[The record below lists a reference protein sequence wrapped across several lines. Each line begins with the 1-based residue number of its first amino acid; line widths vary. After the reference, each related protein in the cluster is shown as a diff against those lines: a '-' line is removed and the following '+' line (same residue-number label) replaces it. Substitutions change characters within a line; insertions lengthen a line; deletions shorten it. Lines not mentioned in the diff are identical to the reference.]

1 MPHPNDGH
9 LLAWLDGELEPEEG
23 TGVRE
28 HLESCAECAGRVEA
42 LRGESEGFSH
52 AMLALDERAA
62 GIADPGPLP
71 VAAALSTARGRRLRN
86 TGWSLARA
94 AGLILVATGAAAA
107 LVPGSP
113 VREWIESLGDG
124 EQSGVVA
131 PAESASEAA
140 PGSEDPTAL
149 GPTAISVEPL
159 AGELVVSLQGFGRDS
174 NVHVRLTDALRASVR
189 VEGSPEVPR
198 FVTGPGTLDVIGETE
213 GEIWV
218 ELPRSVRDA
227 VVEVDGEA
235 AVRIEDGRLVIL
247 WPVMDSLRG
256 DVVFRIGD

>member
-9 LLAWLDGELEPEEG
+9 LQAWLDGELEPEEG

-28 HLESCAECAGRVEA
+28 HLESCAECAGRVEM
-42 LRGESEGFSH
+42 LRGEAEGFSR
-52 AMLALDERAA
+52 AMLALDDRA
-62 GIADPGPLP
+62 GSLADPGPIP
-71 VAAALSTARGRRLRN
+71 VAAALSTARRRKLRY

-94 AGLILVATGAAAA
+94 AGLILVASGAAAA

-113 VREWIESLGDG
+113 VREWLEGLADGDPAEVISATDSAPDEAEGPG
-124 EQSGVVA
+124 EA
-131 PAESASEAA
+131 PAA
-140 PGSEDPTAL
+140 

-159 AGELVVSLQGFGRDS
+159 AGELVVRLQGFDRDS
-174 NVHVRLTDALRASVR
+174 NVHVRLTDALLASVR
-189 VEGSPEVPR
+189 VEGSPDAPR
-198 FVTGPGTLDVIGETE
+198 FVTGPGTLEVIGDTE

-235 AVRIEDGRLVIL
+235 AVRIEDGQLVIL

-256 DVVFRIGD
+256 DVVFRIGG

>member
-1 MPHPNDGH
+1 MSHPSDGH
-9 LLAWLDGELEPEEG
+9 LLTWLDGELEPGEE
-23 TGVRE
+23 TGVRD
-28 HLESCAECAGRVEA
+28 HLGSCAECAERAEV

-52 AMLALDERAA
+52 ALLVLDERI
-62 GIADPGPLP
+62 GSLADPGPLP
-71 VAAALSTARGRRLRN
+71 VAAALSTARGRKLRY

-113 VREWIESLGDG
+113 VREWLESFGDG
-124 EQSGVVA
+124 DETVVVA
-131 PAESASEAA
+131 PAESVTDMAA
-140 PGSEDPTAL
+140 GADVSSTA
-149 GPTAISVEPL
+149 GPTAISVEPR
-159 AGELVVSLQGFGRDS
+159 AGELVISLQGFGRDS
-174 NVHVRLTDALRASVR
+174 NVHVRLTDARRASVR
-189 VEGSPEVPR
+189 VEGSPEAPR
-198 FVTGPGTLDVIGETE
+198 FVTGPGTLEVIGATE

-256 DVVFRIGD
+256 DVVFRIGG